1 MIALQEAS
9 ICIIPEGSQQDL
21 PLLSEFGEQSN
32 TAPDLAVPT
41 SPLHVTGFGWRH
53 TPGLPMEYVY
63 GICVCH

>member
-9 ICIIPEGSQQDL
+9 ICIIPEGSHQDL

-32 TAPDLAVPT
+32 TTLDFVVPS
-41 SPLHVTGFGWRH
+41 SPLHVTGFSWRH
-53 TPGLPMEYVY
+53 TPGFPMEYVY